1 MLNDTPTGTMTINVK
16 KWAVAQFLEVPI
28 LSPEE
33 LEYSSHSLAYEIT
46 HPYKNW
52 QPHNLV
58 PLMPLLP
65 SEMAHT
71 LSMECVSSLKKLSPQ
86 NKQQTKPLT

>member
-1 MLNDTPTGTMTINVK
+1 MLNDTPTGTTTINVK

-33 LEYSSHSLAYEIT
+33 LEYSSHSLANEIT

-65 SEMAHT
+65 SETAHT

-86 NKQQTKPLT
+86 NKQQTKLLT

>member
-1 MLNDTPTGTMTINVK
+1 MTISKANHKDQRVGDGPIPGNPRP
-16 KWAVAQFLEVPI
+16 FLKY
-28 LSPEE
+28 

-52 QPHNLV
+52 QPHTPV
-58 PLMPLLP
+58 PFSS

-71 LSMECVSSLKKLSPQ
+71 LSVECVSL
-86 NKQQTKPLT
+86 